1 MVTTFV
7 ELRRISQRKGDI
19 PKKSLNTVQ
28 LGSVDEVV
36 IFFLPTDL
44 KVVVIPG
51 SVSAV
56 VNPSAI
62 KYRFEPSAP
71 VGRVTV
77 VVISITHALS
87 VALFI
92 TWVPQ

>member
-1 MVTTFV
+1 MTSS
-7 ELRRISQRKGDI
+7 RITLSNCK
-19 PKKSLNTVQ
+19 LC
-28 LGSVDEVV
+28 
-36 IFFLPTDL
+36 L

-51 SVSAV
+51 SVNAV
-56 VNPSAI
+56 VNPSATRY
-62 KYRFEPSAP
+62 KFEPSAP
-71 VGRVTV
+71 VGRVIV